1 MKPSIRTIDYTALV
15 QDGIMTIDE
24 VPKDIQAEVAKWSGY
39 FVTGKQEMEEG
50 AKDESSNQTN

>member
-24 VPKDIQAEVAKWSGY
+24 VPKDIQTEVAKWSGY
-39 FVTGKQEMEEG
+39 FVTGKQEAGEG
-50 AKDESSNQTN
+50 AKDEPSNQTN